1 MAEESN
7 LLQSRA
13 SVARLAHNQEVVG
26 SIPTSAPNF
35 VGALKLP
42 DTLERKHCHS
52 LNQCLGWIQVLPAGY
67 GTDRCVASIHGP
79 TNFCSGAKS
88 ASDG

>member
-1 MAEESN
+1 V
-7 LLQSRA
+7 LL
-13 SVARLAHNQEVVG
+13 LEINQPR
-26 SIPTSAPNF
+26 SLFLFFIDF

-67 GTDRCVASIHGP
+67 GTDQCVASIHGP
-79 TNFCSGAKS
+79 TNFCSFLIFVAEESLSNGAN
-88 ASDG
+88 AWVV